1 MLKQLIA
8 LNSQKGLAPITILTA
23 IAVVF
28 IIGSKVLVWQYF
40 EPLEERV
47 ETPEQIKITEENK
60 IEEIKI
66 AEEDKVEKLN
76 EIYPRFLA
84 MEVCQGISQSKTSEK
99 IIALTFDDGPNEE
112 YTKEILSILEN
123 YNVKA
128 TFFIIGKYAKI
139 DPELVKEIF
148 EKGHII
154 GNHSFSHPNF
164 IHLSEQE
171 IREEIKRTSEIIYE
185 IIGKRP
191 AFFRPPFGACSPL
204 MVEILREKDYQIITW
219 SAMTNDWDPVSA
231 EHIAQDILRRVGP
244 GGIIGLHDGWMSAD
258 RSQTVRALPKIIEE
272 LQNKGYRFVS
282 LSNLLNI
289 SA

>member
-1 MLKQLIA
+1 MNQAFSKIWIIVILIA
-8 LNSQKGLAPITILTA
+8 FIAGGILA
-23 IAVVF
+23 
-28 IIGSKVLVWQYF
+28 WQYF
-40 EPLEERV
+40 GPLEERV
-47 ETPEQIKITEENK
+47 ETPEQIKITEEDK

-99 IIALTFDDGPNEE
+99 IVALTFDDGPNRE

-128 TFFIIGKYAKI
+128 TFFIIGKNAKI
-139 DPELVKEIF
+139 NPELVKEIF

-164 IHLSEQE
+164 IHLSETE
-171 IREEIKRTSEIIYE
+171 IREEIKRTSEIIYG

-219 SAMTNDWDPVSA
+219 SATANDWDPAKSA
-231 EHIAQDILRRVGP
+231 EHIAQDVLRRVGP
-244 GGIIGLHDGWMSAD
+244 GGIILLHDGGIGAD
-258 RSQTVRALPKIIEE
+258 RSRTVRALPKIIEE
-272 LQNKGYRFVS
+272 LQNRGYRFVS

-289 SA
+289 SAY